1 MSPRATAR
9 LAWSLLAVFVAL
21 QVLTLALIWGGPATG
36 DQAFGVLMAGYA
48 TVGALVAARR
58 PGNAVGWLLLAT
70 AVSFAVQSLG
80 EAYAWSPSYP
90 GYLFF
95 AWLAAWVW
103 CVPVMLAGICLPL
116 VFPDGRL
123 LSRRWRPVMWLG
135 VAALATSIAGQVVK
149 PGDMGLEA
157 PGAPANPLGAPA
169 GAAEVIDGLLGAA
182 YALGASAALL
192 AVASLVLRFRRAR
205 GAERQ
210 QLKWFVLIGL
220 MALGAVAV
228 GVTGELLPAGAWHDG
243 LDTAT
248 YVVLLITFVLGVPV
262 ATGIAILRHRLYD
275 IDLVINRTLVYGSL
289 TAVLVATYLG
299 SVLTLRLVLDPVT
312 GHSDLAVA
320 GSTLAVAAL
329 VRPLR
334 TRIQTTV
341 DRRFYRARYDA
352 GRTLEAFSGRLRDEI
367 DLETLGADLS
377 RVVRDTVH
385 PAHVSVWL
393 RGADR

>member
-1 MSPRATAR
+1 MSPRTAAR
-9 LAWSLLAVFVAL
+9 SAWSLLAVFAAL
-21 QVLTLALIWGGPATG
+21 QVATLWLIWSGPATS
-36 DQAFGVLMAGYA
+36 DQAFGVLMLGYA
-48 TVGALVAARR
+48 AVGAVVAARR
-58 PGNAVGWLLLAT
+58 PGNAVGWLLVLT
-70 AVSFAVQSLG
+70 AVSFAVQGLA
-80 EAYAWSPSYP
+80 EAYAWSPPYP
-90 GYLFF
+90 GYLLF

-103 CVPVMLAGICLPL
+103 CVPVMVAAIFLPL

-135 VAALATSIAGQVVK
+135 AAALAASIAGQVVK

-157 PGAPANPLGAPA
+157 PGAPPNPLGAPQ
-169 GAAEVIDGLLGAA
+169 GAAGLIDGLLSATYAVGAI
-182 YALGASAALL
+182 ASLL

-205 GAERQ
+205 GASRQ
-210 QLKWFVLIGL
+210 QLKWFALIGL
-220 MALGAVAV
+220 VALGSVAV
-228 GVTGELLPAGAWHDG
+228 GLIGALLPAGAWRDASE
-243 LDTAT
+243 TVT
-248 YVVLLITFVLGVPV
+248 YVILLLTFVLGVPA
-262 ATGIAILRHRLYD
+262 ATGIAILWHRLYD
-275 IDLVINRTLVYGSL
+275 IDVVINRTLVYGSL
-289 TAVLVATYLG
+289 TAILVTTYLG
-299 SVLTLRLVLDPVT
+299 AVLTLRLVLDPVT

-334 TRIQTTV
+334 SRIQATV

-385 PAHVSVWL
+385 PAHVSLWL
-393 RGADR
+393 REAGR